1 MAFERSRREEKAD
14 LLQLVQ
20 SDLLT
25 LSRLWLAAL
34 QDYALLMLP
43 QEFSSQL
50 PATGMTAG
58 QTVAMKTGLF
68 SGETDVVLLFLL
80 QEVLSTQLRL

>member
-20 SDLLT
+20 SDLST

-50 PATGMTAG
+50 PATGTTAG
-58 QTVAMKTGLF
+58 QTVAMVMGLF
-68 SGETDVVLLFLL
+68 SGGTDDVLLFLL
-80 QEVLSTQLRL
+80 QEVLSTQLRR